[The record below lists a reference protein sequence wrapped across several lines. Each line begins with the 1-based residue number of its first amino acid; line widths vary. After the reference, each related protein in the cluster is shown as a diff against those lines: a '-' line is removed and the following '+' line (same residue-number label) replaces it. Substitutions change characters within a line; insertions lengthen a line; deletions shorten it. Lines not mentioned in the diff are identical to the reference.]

1 MVELEAV
8 GSLKRRLPCFSI
20 LGGIRAAVSIEDAAH
35 LLKLPLKKS
44 GNQLRSNC
52 PSCGNEDERIF
63 VITRSR
69 GLFYCFDAKVGGDY
83 LALV

>member
-1 MVELEAV
+1 MFLDLRA
-8 GSLKRRLPCFSI
+8 
-20 LGGIRAAVSIEDAAH
+20 IRAAVSIEDAAH
-35 LLKLPLKKS
+35 LLKLRLKKS

-52 PSCGNEDERIF
+52 PSCSNEDECIF